1 MAHLGFGDPIK
12 QYPGQVHVMRAV
24 KVLAPG
30 KHFNNDAGGGP
41 KQSYSHGR
49 ALRNRDIKKR
59 CVEFCPN
66 ALRNGVSLAPRSG
79 EI

>member
-1 MAHLGFGDPIK
+1 MILKDVDESFAPSIGLMVLRARSLEIYARTHTKDPDRKKDPDFGVAQILSMPD
-12 QYPGQVHVMRAV
+12 V
-24 KVLAPG
+24 
-30 KHFNNDAGGGP
+30 
-41 KQSYSHGR
+41 
-49 ALRNRDIKKR
+49 KKR